1 MAAFSKSVAAQR
13 WQMWLL
19 VTALLA
25 VLVTA
30 FLVIDLTRNLR
41 TVVISD
47 TDKALANAV
56 LELQKFR
63 ERAHFNQQEMS
74 RRDLADTA
82 LRKISYEVLSSYPDV
97 EGGYL
102 LGDKV
107 IGHSFPT
114 YTEPGSTL
122 YQPVLEHQ
130 EVLSALAESRQ
141 TGQVARRVV
150 QDHRDLVLVSVLA
163 SRDSMISAWSL
174 RRILNFSDSSELN
187 KRYLLVIFMF
197 ISLISIGIVLRLS
210 VGLQREFALIRTG
223 LERLRTDP
231 SYRLPDQGG
240 ELRTIVQAVNHMAQG
255 RQELET
261 ALRREDRLRLMGRVV
276 AGIAHEIRNP
286 LNSIRLTSRVLSR
299 RLADQSQAQESAS
312 LITTEI
318 DRLDSLLSSLLVFGA
333 DEPGKLR
340 RQPIRALLERAL
352 ALVKPHAK
360 DRNVELQFE
369 SGSDCEANV
378 DADHLQQALMNLL
391 LNAIDASGT
400 NGTVALSMAQSGGRV
415 EISVEDS
422 GPGLTSEQQDRLFE
436 AFYTTKSN
444 GTGLGLAVT
453 KTLLDK
459 MGASITVSNRN
470 VVSNGGA
477 NGASFRICLRT
488 GDPS

>member
-1 MAAFSKSVAAQR
+1 MPKFPKSVAAYR

-25 VLVTA
+25 ILVTA
-30 FLVIDLTRNLR
+30 FLVVDLTRNLR

-47 TDKALANAV
+47 TNKALANAV
-56 LELQKFR
+56 QELQQFR
-63 ERAHFNQQEMS
+63 QRAHLSPDELAQ
-74 RRDLADTA
+74 RDLADAA
-82 LRKISYEVLSSYPDV
+82 LRRISYEVLSSYPDI

-102 LGDKV
+102 LDDKV
-107 IGHSFPT
+107 VGHSFPT

-122 YQPVLEHQ
+122 YQPILEHQ
-130 EVLSALAESRQ
+130 EVLSALAESRR
-141 TGQVARRVV
+141 TGGVARRLV
-150 QDHRDLVLVSVLA
+150 QDHRDLVLVAVLA
-163 SRDSMISAWSL
+163 SANRISAWSL

-210 VGLQREFALIRTG
+210 VGLQREFALIRAG
-223 LERLRTDP
+223 LERLRTEP
-231 SYRLPDQGG
+231 NYRLPYQGG
-240 ELRTIVQAVNHMAQG
+240 ELRNIVQAVNSMAQG

-261 ALRREDRLRLMGRVV
+261 ALRREDRLRLIGRVV

-286 LNSIRLTSRVLSR
+286 LNSIRLTSRVLAR
-299 RLADQSQAQESAS
+299 RLADQPQTQESTR
-312 LITTEI
+312 LITSEI
-318 DRLDSLLSSLLVFGA
+318 DRLDSLLSSLLAFGS

-340 RQPIRALLERAL
+340 RQPIQPLLERAL
-352 ALVKPHAK
+352 ALVKPHANE
-360 DRNVELQFE
+360 RNVELQFRTH
-369 SGSDCEANV
+369 SDCEATV

-400 NGTVALSMAQSGGRV
+400 NGAVSLSMSHVGDEV
-415 EISVEDS
+415 EIKVEDS
-422 GPGLTSEQQDRLFE
+422 GPGLTAEQQDRLFE

-459 MGASITVSNRN
+459 MGASIRVTNRN
-470 VVSNGGA
+470 GLSNGNSG
-477 NGASFRICLRT
+477 GASFQISLRAAKT
-488 GDPS
+488 L